1 MARSPA
7 MTSPLS
13 SPPRRGA
20 DPRSAVRRRRV
31 LSRLRTFAAGLALVG
46 LVTGCGLRLETPP
59 VQAPIPGANE
69 IARQRASADS
79 LGLAVL
85 AAPADPADPADPVTA
100 LRAQVVTQAEAHLD
114 QLGPAASTGTGADG
128 PAAPTPTA
136 TTSPTEAAPPA
147 TAPVDA
153 VVAQL
158 VLAGSSARADAAS
171 VPDGELARLL
181 ASVSTARLLMAREL
195 AGAAGVEVPALPEV
209 TAPTAVPAGPTPS
222 ALSALVAGEDEA
234 GYGDEVI
241 AAQLSGAARTTALD
255 RATMHRDRGEQ
266 WARLAE
272 IATPGLDPRRAAYA
286 LPTGLADPA
295 VATAL
300 AQTLELSL
308 ATSYA
313 SLLADADPDSRAS
326 LADAV
331 TEATAAAIAWGA
343 PVPTFPGLPE
353 RAAG

>member
-1 MARSPA
+1 
-7 MTSPLS
+7 MTSPRTLPS
-13 SPPRRGA
+13 RRTA
-20 DPRSAVRRRRV
+20 EHPATERRHQV
-31 LSRLRTFAAGLALVG
+31 PARLRALAVGLALVG

-59 VQAPIPGANE
+59 VQPPIPGVDE
-69 IARQRASADS
+69 VARQRASADS
-79 LGLAVL
+79 LGLSVL
-85 AAPADPADPADPVTA
+85 AAPAEPVDPADPVAA
-100 LRAQVVTQAEAHLD
+100 LRTQIVTQAEAHLD
-114 QLGPAASTGTGADG
+114 QLGPAAAATDDDA
-128 PAAPTPTA
+128 PATPSPTA
-136 TTSPTEAAPPA
+136 TTPAVEAAPPA
-147 TAPVDA
+147 TAPTDA

-158 VLAGSSARADAAS
+158 VLAAASARADAAS

-181 ASVSTARLLMAREL
+181 GSVSTARLLMARQL

-209 TAPTAVPAGPTPS
+209 TAPAAVPVGPTPS
-222 ALSALVAGEDEA
+222 ALSALVAGQDEA

-241 AAQLSGAARTTALD
+241 AAQLSGAARTMALD
-255 RATMHRDRGEQ
+255 RAAVHRDRAEQ
-266 WARLAE
+266 WARLAQ

-308 ATSYA
+308 AASYA
-313 SLLADADPDSRAS
+313 SLLAVAEPESRAG

-331 TEATAAAIAWGA
+331 TEATAAAVAWGA
-343 PVPTFPGLPE
+343 PVPSFPGLPE